1 MTNTKN
7 KGAYQDI
14 IASLKKFTNHS
25 SVRLTNCG
33 NSAIFAALCIAK
45 QLGRDTIIIPD
56 QAGWIS
62 YKTYP
67 KILGLNIEEVKTDDG
82 IINLEALKKLADK
95 KTAVIVPSFAGYFAE
110 QPMKKIAEVCKKQ
123 NTLLIEDAS
132 SAIGDKTLCD
142 GRISDIIIA
151 SFGKA
156 KPVDLGY
163 GGFISTNDRENLEKI
178 RDVFS
183 FIEFEESFQEKL
195 LEKLNGVEARL
206 KKLFAQHDKIV
217 KELEKYK
224 GFDVVHRQSRG
235 INVVVRFKTD
245 EEKNEII
252 SYCEKNKLEYTM
264 CPRYIRL
271 EDKAVSIEVKRLT
284 F

>member
-1 MTNTKN
+1 MQNKN
-7 KGAYQDI
+7 NSAHQNILDK
-14 IASLKKFTNHS
+14 LRNLTRHK
-25 SVRLTNCG
+25 SVKLTNCG

-45 QLGRDTIIIPD
+45 QLGKDTIIIPD
-56 QAGWIS
+56 QGGWIS

-67 KILGLNIEEVKTDDG
+67 KLLDLKIEEVKTDDG
-82 IINLEALKKLADK
+82 IINLDSLKKLANK
-95 KTAVIVPSFAGYFAE
+95 KSAIIVPSFAGYFAE
-110 QPMKKIAEVCKKQ
+110 QPMKKTAEVCKKQ
-123 NTLLIEDAS
+123 NCLLIEDVS
-132 SAIGDKTLCD
+132 SAVGDKTLCD
-142 GRISDIIIA
+142 GRVSDIIIA

-163 GGFISTNDRENLEKI
+163 GGFISTNDRENLDKI
-178 RDVFS
+178 KDVFS

-195 LEKLNGVEARL
+195 LEKLSNVEARL

-245 EEKNEII
+245 EEKKKITD
-252 SYCEKNKLEYTM
+252 YCEKNKLEYTM

-271 EDKAVSIEVKRLT
+271 EDKAVSIEVKRL
-284 F
+284 

>member
-1 MTNTKN
+1 MQNKN
-7 KGAYQDI
+7 NSAHQNILDK
-14 IASLKKFTNHS
+14 LRNLTRHK
-25 SVRLTNCG
+25 SVKLTNCG
-33 NSAIFAALCIAK
+33 NSAIFAAFCIAK
-45 QLGRDTIIIPD
+45 QLGKDTIIIPD
-56 QAGWIS
+56 QGGWIS

-67 KILGLNIEEVKTDDG
+67 KLLDLKIEEVKTDDG
-82 IINLEALKKLADK
+82 IINLDSLKKLANK
-95 KTAVIVPSFAGYFAE
+95 KSAIIVPSFAGYFAE
-110 QPMKKIAEVCKKQ
+110 QPMKKIAEICKKQ

-142 GRISDIIIA
+142 GRVSDIIIA

-163 GGFISTNDRENLEKI
+163 GGFISTNDRENLDKI
-178 RDVFS
+178 KDVFS

-195 LEKLNGVEARL
+195 LEKLSNVEARL

-235 INVVVRFKTD
+235 INVVVRFKTE
-245 EEKNEII
+245 EEKKKITD
-252 SYCEKNKLEYTM
+252 YCEKNKLEYTM

-271 EDKAVSIEVKRLT
+271 EEKAVSIEVKRL
-284 F
+284 